1 MFTPIRIGLLRQ
13 IIHARADD
21 THGTRDKFCRTGA
34 PCAMGCHIIHLAVK
48 ARVKP
53 LLQLF
58 VCTIKEG
65 IRNAQIGK
73 AERYAPL
80 PDVLREFD

>member
-1 MFTPIRIGLLRQ
+1 
-13 IIHARADD
+13 
-21 THGTRDKFCRTGA
+21 
-34 PCAMGCHIIHLAVK
+34 VK
-48 ARVKP
+48 ARIKP

-58 VCTIKEG
+58 VCPIEVG

-80 PDVLREFD
+80 PDVLREFG